1 MVNELLLKHY
11 QAGKFGIPIALPNH
25 TFKPNGYPMWAKWQ
39 LMPTNAYKG
48 NFRET
53 EQAGLLQITLFVPA
67 GTKTDA
73 IERKA
78 QDIVNWFGVEVQHSV
93 QMTDFKDLLF
103 ASTSRYADKL
113 RYARNPTF
121 KDLTIM
127 SSIAKDAM
135 PDGEGYYMQPI
146 VIAYQVI

>member
-25 TFKPNGYPMWAKWQ
+25 TFKPLNYPMWAKWQ

-67 GTKTDA
+67 GARTDA

-78 QDIVNWFGVEVQHSV
+78 QDIVDWFGTEVQHHIDGKNI
-93 QMTDFKDLLF
+93 M
-103 ASTSRYADKL
+103 
-113 RYARNPTF
+113 
-121 KDLTIM
+121 IM

-146 VIAYQVI
+146 VIAYRVI

>member
-25 TFKPNGYPMWAKWQ
+25 TFKPLNHPMWAKWQ
-39 LMPTNAYKG
+39 LFPTNAYKG

-78 QDIVNWFGVEVQHSV
+78 QDIVDWFGVEVQHSV
-93 QMTDFKDLLF
+93 LMTDIKDLMF
-103 ASTSRYADKL
+103 ASKL
-113 RYARNPTF
+113 RYSNKLRYTKSPIF
-121 KDLTIM
+121 QDLTIM
-127 SSIAKDAM
+127 SSMAKDAM

>member
-11 QAGKFGIPIALPNH
+11 KAGKFGIPIALPNH
-25 TFKPNGYPMWAKWQ
+25 TFKPKNSPMWAKWQ

-78 QDIVNWFGVEVQHSV
+78 QDIVDWFGVEVQHNIELTEFGHLGFS
-93 QMTDFKDLLF
+93 
-103 ASTSRYADKL
+103 DKL
-113 RYARNPTF
+113 RYASRLRYAVNPIF
-121 KDLTIM
+121 QGLTIM

-146 VIAYQVI
+146 VIAYRVI

>member
-25 TFKPNGYPMWAKWQ
+25 TFKYKSAPVWAEWK
-39 LMPTNAYKG
+39 LFPTNAYKG
-48 NFRET
+48 NFRDT
-53 EQAGLLQITLFVPA
+53 EQAGLLQINLFVPV

-78 QDIVNWFGVEVQHSV
+78 QEIVDWFGTEVQHHIDGKNI
-93 QMTDFKDLLF
+93 M
-103 ASTSRYADKL
+103 
-113 RYARNPTF
+113 
-121 KDLTIM
+121 IM

-135 PDGEGYYMQPI
+135 PDGEGYYMQPV
-146 VIAYQVI
+146 VIAYRVI